1 MKISCQIVDDSS
13 RIHRGKV
20 IQLRE
25 HKHIDCVSHA
35 ASLSLSNYLLF
46 IFIMRETLNSTGHCL
61 PYDSQQSSS
70 RWLLHHHR
78 TPACRQLCS
87 TWQWPGFLLPKTGRN
102 SRQKINIS
110 FTRRNTTPL
119 ISHLDYL
126 AFLVTNAIDLLNHV
140 NCQDDRS
147 FLIQHSVV
155 Q

>member
-1 MKISCQIVDDSS
+1 MFHMQRAC
-13 RIHRGKV
+13 
-20 IQLRE
+20 L
-25 HKHIDCVSHA
+25 
-35 ASLSLSNYLLF
+35 YLT
-46 IFIMRETLNSTGHCL
+46 I
-61 PYDSQQSSS
+61 YYSSS
-70 RWLLHHHR
+70 SCAKRLIVLVTAFHMIVNNLPVADSCIIIVHLLVGNCVVLGNNL
-78 TPACRQLCS
+78 AFSSLKS
-87 TWQWPGFLLPKTGRN
+87 EE